1 MAYNTKIKSLE
12 KDTAYKHAGG
22 KLRRLGPEKCNEQE
36 LLSII
41 INSGTKK
48 FSATQIAKNL
58 LDKFGTVYEL
68 QGKTLVELMDIEG
81 IGAVK
86 ATQLAAV
93 FELCRRIIKHLEK
106 EL

>member
-1 MAYNTKIKSLE
+1 MNSNKINDDRKKTSF
-12 KDTAYKHAGG
+12 KHAGG
-22 KLRRLGPEKCNEQE
+22 KLRRLGPNKCTEQE
-36 LLSII
+36 LLSIM
-41 INSGTKK
+41 INSGTKE

-58 LDKFGTVYEL
+58 LDKFGTIYEL
-68 QGKTLVELMDIEG
+68 QGKTLLELMDIDG

-93 FELCRRIIKHLEK
+93 FEICRRLVKHLEK